1 MVIRCHIKSKKK
13 PNMLRKIANNYWW
26 AFLILTKNKER
37 NLRDA
42 FDKTIKSKKLTKET
56 LNLF

>member
-1 MVIRCHIKSKKK
+1 
-13 PNMLRKIANNYWW
+13 MLRKIANNYWW